1 MKFFYST
8 LFPLVCLLMLLASPL
23 FSQDSTDTESG
34 HSLALPSGLSL
45 LNQMK
50 YSNDTQ
56 RNLEIFEDWFN
67 LDYRYDIFSA
77 GIRLVSFQPKDP
89 TVAGL
94 KRKYSDIDFKYL
106 KADIGDADEGIEIT
120 AGNFYAMFGRG
131 LVLKSYEDRNIR
143 IDNNL
148 LGVLVTGRYLGFTL
162 SALSGMPENLNAERV
177 DVLHAFDLEYNGFNP
192 VKAGF
197 TFASDQPG
205 IDGTAQTRV
214 ASFRILPKIW
224 NFDFYGEYAVKQNK
238 DQQHHYFNG
247 SRSIIGNAY
256 YGSMNFFFDSFSFF
270 SEYKYY
276 DNFLFGTADN
286 SVNYNTP
293 PSARKDYSFILLNR
307 HPSPLNQNNEQGY
320 QVEANYTVNDG
331 IFLSA
336 VYGLTKTL
344 SAGSFYQRI
353 NITNLPE
360 MTQLKEAL
368 LQGEFTWNKS
378 LSTIAAV
385 AYNEELATNTVN
397 ITPVLEN
404 RLYFGNVNTLKL
416 IIEHQQ
422 TRSRTTFEHYYED
435 VFTLEYLR
443 APKFSVSVVSEM
455 DTHEPGPGRLV
466 RTFWNFIQFG
476 YNIFGNTDINLLL
489 GSRQAG
495 AICIGGVCR
504 YEPEFHGVEL
514 KLLTRL

>member
-1 MKFFYST
+1 MKLFYS
-8 LFPLVCLLMLLASPL
+8 FLLAL
-23 FSQDSTDTESG
+23 FCMLILITAPVYSQDSTETATEKGPS
-34 HSLALPSGLSL
+34 LPSGLSL
-45 LNQMK
+45 LNQLK

-56 RNLEIFEDWFN
+56 RNLEILEDWFN
-67 LDYRYDIFSA
+67 LDYHYDIFSA

-94 KRKYSDIDFKYL
+94 KRKYTDIDFKYL
-106 KADIGDADEGIEIT
+106 KVNIGDAGEGLEIT

-131 LVLKSYEDRNIR
+131 LILKSYEDRNIR

-148 LGVLVTGRYLGFTL
+148 LGLKVTGRYMGFTL

-177 DVLHAFDLEYNGFNP
+177 DVLHAFDLEYGGFNP
-192 VKAGF
+192 IKAGF
-197 TFASDQPG
+197 TFASNQPA
-205 IDGTAQTRV
+205 DDAAAQTRV

-238 DQQHHYFNG
+238 DQQQKYFNG
-247 SRSIIGNAY
+247 SRSIIGKAY
-256 YGSMNFFFDSFSFF
+256 YGSMNFFYNNFSLFG
-270 SEYKYY
+270 EYKYY

-293 PSARKDYSFILLNR
+293 PSARKDYTFILLNR

-320 QVEANYTVNDG
+320 QLEANYTVDEG

-336 VYGLTKTL
+336 VYGVTKTL
-344 SAGSFYQRI
+344 PAGSFYQKI
-353 NITNLPE
+353 NKSNLPE
-360 MTQLKEAL
+360 MIQLKESF
-368 LQGEFTWNKS
+368 LQADITWSNS
-378 LSTIAAV
+378 LSTVAAV

-404 RLYFGNVNTLKL
+404 RFYFGDVNTIKF

-422 TRSRTTFEHYYED
+422 TRNRTTLEHYYED

-443 APKFSVSVVSEM
+443 SPKFSVSLVSEM
-455 DTHEPGPGRLV
+455 DTHEPDPGRIV

-476 YNIFGNTDINLLL
+476 YNIFEHTDISLLI

-514 KLLTRL
+514 KMLTRL

>member
-1 MKFFYST
+1 MKLSFIYS
-8 LFPLVCLLMLLASPL
+8 LAIVCLLVTVPL
-23 FSQDSTDTESG
+23 YSQDSTETKSDKEFS
-34 HSLALPSGLSL
+34 LPSGLTM
-45 LNQMK
+45 LNQLK

-56 RNLEIFEDWFN
+56 RKLEIFEDWLN

-94 KRKYSDIDFKYL
+94 KRKYTELDFKYFKVDL
-106 KADIGDADEGIEIT
+106 GEADERMELT

-131 LVLKSYEDRNIR
+131 LVLKSYEDRNVR

-148 LGVLVTGRYLGFTL
+148 LGVKVTGRYKGFTL

-177 DVLHAFDLEYNGFNP
+177 DVLHAFDLEYGGFNP

-197 TFASDQPG
+197 TFASNQPG
-205 IDGTAQTRV
+205 NDASAPTRV
-214 ASFRILPKIW
+214 ASFRILPRIW

-238 DQQHHYFNG
+238 DQQHQYFNDD
-247 SRSIIGNAY
+247 RSIIGKGY
-256 YGSMNFFFDSFSFF
+256 YGSMNFYYNSFSLFGEF
-270 SEYKYY
+270 KFY
-276 DNFLFGTADN
+276 DNFLFGTTDN

-293 PSARKDYSFILLNR
+293 PSARKDYTFILLNR

-320 QVEANYTVNDG
+320 QVEASYTVNSD
-331 IFLSA
+331 ISFTA
-336 VYGLTKTL
+336 MYGLTKTL
-344 SAGSFYQRI
+344 PSGSLYQQI
-353 NITNLPE
+353 NKTDLPE
-360 MTQLKEAL
+360 LIQLNESL
-368 LQGEFTWNKS
+368 LQADITWSPS

-385 AYNEELATNTVN
+385 AYNEELATNTIN

-404 RLYFGNVNTLKL
+404 RFYFGEINTINF

-422 TRSRTTFEHYYED
+422 TRNRTTLEKYYED

-443 APKFSVSVVSEM
+443 APKFSVSLVSEM
-455 DTHEPGPGRLV
+455 DTHEPEPGRVV

-476 YNIFGNTDINLLL
+476 YNIFGQTDLNLLI

-504 YEPEFHGVEL
+504 YEPEFHGVEF
-514 KLLTRL
+514 KMLTRL

>member
-1 MKFFYST
+1 MKSFYSVSVAV
-8 LFPLVCLLMLLASPL
+8 LHLLVIISIPIY
-23 FSQDSTDTESG
+23 SQDSTDSKFD
-34 HSLALPSGLSL
+34 HQYSLPSGVTL
-45 LNQMK
+45 LNQLK

-67 LDYRYDIFSA
+67 LDYRYDIFST
-77 GIRLVSFQPKDP
+77 GIRLVSFEPKDP

-94 KRKYSDIDFKYL
+94 NRKYTDIDFKYL
-106 KADIGDADEGIEIT
+106 KVDLGDADEGLEVT

-148 LGVLVTGRYLGFTL
+148 LGVLVNGRYMGFTL

-177 DVLHAFDLEYNGFNP
+177 DVLHAFDLEYDGFNP
-192 VKAGF
+192 IKAGF
-197 TFASDQPG
+197 TFASNQPA
-205 IDGTAQTRV
+205 DDAAAQTRV
-214 ASFRILPKIW
+214 VSFRILPKIW
-224 NFDFYGEYAVKQNK
+224 NFEFYGEYAIKQNK
-238 DQQHHYFNG
+238 DQQQQYFNN
-247 SRSIIGNAY
+247 SRSIIGKAY
-256 YGSMNFFFDSFSFF
+256 YGSMNFYYDKFSLFC
-270 SEYKYY
+270 EYKYY

-307 HPSPLNQNNEQGY
+307 HPSPLNQNDEQGY
-320 QVEANYTVNDG
+320 QIEANYTVNDG

-344 SAGSFYQRI
+344 PTSSFYQII
-353 NITNLPE
+353 NNSNLPE
-360 MTQLKEAL
+360 MTQLKESL
-368 LQGEFTWNKS
+368 LQSDITWSSS
-378 LSTIAAV
+378 LSTIAAI

-397 ITPVLEN
+397 ITPILEN
-404 RLYFGNVNTLKL
+404 RFYFSDINTINF

-422 TRSRTTFEHYYED
+422 TRNRTTLEHYYED

-443 APKFSVSVVSEM
+443 SPKFSVSLVSEI
-455 DTHEPGPGRLV
+455 DTHEPDPGRIV
-466 RTFWNFIQFG
+466 RTLWNFIQFG
-476 YNIFGNTDINLLL
+476 YNIFGQTDINLLI

-504 YEPEFHGVEL
+504 YEPEFHGVEF
-514 KLLTRL
+514 KMVTRL